1 MLHRGSASQQRG
13 APNGLT
19 GAIRSARRNSRVTD
33 QPDKPIEGD
42 VEVDVDKTNSS
53 SFEQLP
59 RERSEEFEGLGDA
72 EWVLEDGTLRFAG
85 SFDHKGVSP

>member
-1 MLHRGSASQQRG
+1 M
-13 APNGLT
+13 
-19 GAIRSARRNSRVTD
+19 
-33 QPDKPIEGD
+33 
-42 VEVDVDKTNSS
+42 EVDVDKTNSS